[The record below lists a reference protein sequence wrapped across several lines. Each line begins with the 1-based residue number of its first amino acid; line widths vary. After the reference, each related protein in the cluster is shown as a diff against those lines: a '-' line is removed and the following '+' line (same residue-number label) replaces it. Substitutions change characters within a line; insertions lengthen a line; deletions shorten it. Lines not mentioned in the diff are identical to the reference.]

1 MPPQVDN
8 LVLFGDALRRT
19 AMSFCT
25 LIEANNRAI
34 ELNDVAAVCNLVKA
48 EMAAIQNLL
57 S

>member
-25 LIEANNRAI
+25 LVEANNRAI